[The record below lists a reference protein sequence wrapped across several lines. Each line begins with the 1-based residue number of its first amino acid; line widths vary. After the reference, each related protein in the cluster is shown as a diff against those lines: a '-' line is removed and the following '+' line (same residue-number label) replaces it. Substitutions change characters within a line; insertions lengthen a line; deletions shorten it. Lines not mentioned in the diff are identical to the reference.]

1 MIATVVAGFGAGLAM
16 PLQYG
21 IQADNTDYIEL
32 KLGYRAEGAVASLS
46 SFITKCAMG
55 IGGAIPGY
63 VLALVHF
70 DSTTMIQTSMVNNMI
85 IFCTVGSPVIFCCLA
100 IVVFKLGYPITKE
113 KLEEQNNELK
123 ELHHNL

>member
-1 MIATVVAGFGAGLAM
+1 MCHG
-16 PLQYG
+16 
-21 IQADNTDYIEL
+21 D
-32 KLGYRAEGAVASLS
+32 RR
-46 SFITKCAMG
+46 
-55 IGGAIPGY
+55 AIPGY